1 MAAITYT
8 ANARAPLITDSPAH
22 VAGVSYSFDVK
33 LRAYQTTIDQPKTQ
47 HVSLNGNT
55 ETVLMRATKILQ
67 ATFIWPPSLNPSMEE
82 FLFSVAGGETFIF
95 DPFGTVAS
103 ADDPINVVSVT
114 GNSLAI
120 GVMQPFLQEPWRSV
134 NIDMR
139 PVPA

>member
-1 MAAITYT
+1 MSAITYT

-22 VAGVSYSFDVK
+22 VAGASYSFDVK
-33 LRAYQTTIDQPKTQ
+33 LRAYQTIIDQPKTQ

-55 ETVLMRATKILQ
+55 ETVLMRATKVLQ

-82 FLFSVAGGETFIF
+82 FLYSVAGGETFVF

-103 ADDPINVVSVT
+103 ADDPLNVVSVT
-114 GNSLAI
+114 GNSLQI
-120 GVMQPFLQEPWRSV
+120 GVMQPHLASPWRTVSLAL
-134 NIDMR
+134 R